1 MHRIK
6 IKPTISLKTVVIFLY
21 RFYCTSYCNFVLKL
35 TIIWVLVLVQKFSNV
50 ICMRAIVKYGAISIN
65 SENAGIYMTTKTN
78 FQNIHDVY
86 TSLPV
91 GNLYG
96 TK

>member
-6 IKPTISLKTVVIFLY
+6 IKPPISLKTVVIFLY

-35 TIIWVLVLVQKFSNV
+35 TTHILVLVQKFSNA
-50 ICMRAIVKYGAISIN
+50 ICMRDIVKYGAISVN
-65 SENAGIYMTTKTN
+65 SENAGIHMTTKTN
-78 FQNIHDVY
+78 FQSIHDVY

-91 GNLYG
+91 ENLYG